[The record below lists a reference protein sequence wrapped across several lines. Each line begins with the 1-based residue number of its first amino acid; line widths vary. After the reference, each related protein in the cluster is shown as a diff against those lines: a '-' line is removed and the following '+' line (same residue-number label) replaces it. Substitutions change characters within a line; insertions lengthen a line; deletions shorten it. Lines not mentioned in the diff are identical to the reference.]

1 MKRLKGIG
9 VSPGIAIGPA
19 FILLTGRLKIARK
32 VLRPEQ
38 IEKEIVRFRKALATA
53 VRDLEEVKRHI
64 PPEMTQPLSIID
76 AHILMLKDPSLIK
89 ETEEF
94 IRRYYAN
101 AEWALRKVLDKYQKI
116 FSSIDDFYLKERV
129 YDLEH
134 LIERVILALK
144 GKNENF
150 DLEEPAIVVARD
162 LSPAD
167 TARLKP
173 ETTYAFVTEMGS
185 RTSHTAIVARSLGIP
200 AVVAVSDLMNEVS
213 PDDLLIVDGLS
224 GEVIINPSQEVI
236 EEFLERRI
244 RCEEA
249 RERLLAQAKKPAIT
263 RDGRKVIVRANLE
276 LLDEIPLA
284 LDFGADGVGLFR
296 TEYLY
301 VTRKTIPNEEELF
314 ANYRQV
320 VESLYPNIVT
330 FRTLDLGG
338 DKFAE
343 ELDLPEEINPAL
355 GLRAIRLCLK
365 NPALFRIQLRA
376 ILRAC
381 AYGNVRI
388 MFPLVSGIEELREAK
403 KFLQEVFE
411 ELRQEGL
418 DIEFPP
424 CGAMIEI
431 PTAVFIADHL
441 AKEVDFFSIGTND
454 LIQYALAIDRGNE
467 QVAHLYEPLHPG
479 ILRMVHYILEAGHR
493 AGIHVAMC
501 GEMAGEL
508 LYLPLLVGFGFDE
521 LSMNPQSI
529 PAIKDYICALS
540 FEECRSLC
548 EEILQFA
555 SAEEV
560 RNHLEAWLE
569 KKGLLP

>member
-9 VSPGIAIGPA
+9 VSPGVAIGPA
-19 FILLTGRLKIARK
+19 YILLTGRIKIARR

-38 IEKEIVRFRKALATA
+38 IEKEIARFHKALATA
-53 VRDLEEVKRHI
+53 IRDLEEVKRHI
-64 PPEMTQPLSIID
+64 PLEMTQPLSIID
-76 AHILMLKDPSLIK
+76 AHILMLKDPSLIR
-89 ETEEF
+89 ETENF

-101 AEWALRKVLDKYQKI
+101 AEWALRKVLDKYQKV
-116 FSSIDDFYLKERV
+116 FSSIGDFYLKERIQ
-129 YDLEH
+129 DLEH

-144 GKNENF
+144 GKEESF
-150 DLEEPAIVVARD
+150 ELEDPAIVVARD

-173 ETTYAFVTEMGS
+173 ETTHAFVTEMGS

-200 AVVAVSDLMNEVS
+200 AVVAVKDIMEEVS
-213 PDDLLIVDGLS
+213 PGDLLIVDGLS
-224 GEVIINPSQEVI
+224 GDVIINPSQEVI
-236 EEFLERRI
+236 EEFLDRRV
-244 RCEEA
+244 RCEEE
-249 RERLLAQAKKPAIT
+249 RERLLAQAQKPAIT
-263 RDGRKVIVRANLE
+263 RDGHKVTVKANLE

-284 LDFGADGVGLFR
+284 IDFGAEGVGLFR

-301 VTRKTIPNEEELF
+301 VVRKTLPGEEELF

-320 VESLYPNIVT
+320 VESLYPHTVT

-343 ELDLPEEINPAL
+343 ELDLPAEINPAL

-365 NPALFRIQLRA
+365 NPALFKVQLRA
-376 ILRAC
+376 LLRAS

-388 MFPLVSGIEELREAK
+388 MFPLISGIEELREAK
-403 KFLQEVFE
+403 KFLQEVYLELKE
-411 ELRQEGL
+411 EGFS
-418 DIEFPP
+418 IELPP

-479 ILRMVHYILEAGHR
+479 ILRMIDYIVKAGHK
-493 AGIHVAMC
+493 AGIQVAMC

-508 LYLPLLVGFGFDE
+508 LYLPLLIGFGFDE

-529 PAIKDYICALS
+529 PAIKDYICSLS
-540 FEECRSLC
+540 FKKCRQLC
-548 EEILQFA
+548 EEVIDFS
-555 SAEEV
+555 SAREV
-560 RNHLEAWLE
+560 KEYLENWLGKE
-569 KKGLLP
+569 GLLS